1 MLARLNISPRLAVAV
16 AFPLAMLIALAGYDL
31 SVKWVER
38 TEMGRIG
45 PLVDGVAKIGQLV
58 HELQRERG
66 GSSLFISSR
75 GAQMREELQALRK
88 RTDEQR
94 SVAIAALSGLE
105 PMAGNELRAAIARA
119 MAAVRQ
125 FDARRTD
132 IDALATT
139 VPSAFAFF
147 TESIVN
153 LLNVTGEIAKT
164 AGHGDLAM
172 GIGSYVSLVTGKE
185 QAGQERARGA
195 AAIAA
200 RNLDAAEYGRL
211 LGLKAAQDVFF
222 ATFLGSATK
231 EQRDFFARTVAG
243 PAVDNVERMRAA
255 VVKGGLSGDLQGL
268 DGKTWFD
275 ATTARIDLIK
285 AVEDRVAADLAAVTA
300 AAYEEANHALT
311 ILGAVMMAGV
321 AIGLAVVITMA
332 RSITRPLAALRA
344 AMEVLARGDIGL
356 EVPGRD
362 RRDEIGEMAKAVG
375 VFKTN
380 AIERL
385 RLEAEQRDTQARAAA
400 EKGAAE
406 ERRIADKQA
415 AAEHEEAAR
424 KLAMR
429 KLADEFE
436 AAVGD
441 IVETVSSAS
450 TELEAAAASLTKT
463 ADATQQLSGAVAA
476 ASTDASSNVHS
487 VAAATEEIMSSPDPS
502 GPVRRRARKPRQF
515 WPNRTRGVFTRPR
528 PSASI
533 RTFDVRYDVRM
544 GGPRTHGTGGQIVG
558 REGAEREA
566 RQERP
571 RQALRRRRR
580 ALAAGDRGQG
590 RHGFQKLDLPIRRR
604 RSPRAQDGAGPPRH
618 REPRRGPRQ
627 GPPVPPATP
636 RRHRPDRGEGRPA
649 CRRGARRH
657 QGDILQGMRRRLH
670 GRAPARMEERG
681 AFAPVGTL
689 DRDLRDPGA
698 RQPARGRHRHR
709 ARAQGDRAALE
720 R

>member
-487 VAAATEEIMSSPDPS
+487 VAAATEEIMSSVGEIGRQVQQSSHIAGEAVKQAELTDARIGQLS
-502 GPVRRRARKPRQF
+502 KAAGRIGDVIKLITAIAEQTNLLALNATIEAARAGEAG
-515 WPNRTRGVFTRPR
+515 RGFAVV
-528 PSASI
+528 A
-533 RTFDVRYDVRM
+533 
-544 GGPRTHGTGGQIVG
+544 
-558 REGAEREA
+558 
-566 RQERP
+566 QEVK
-571 RQALRRRRR
+571 
-580 ALAAGDRGQG
+580 ALAAQTAKATGEIASQIAGMQTATKESVAAIKQIGGTIVRLSEISTAIAAAVEEQG
-590 RHGFQKLDLPIRRR
+590 AATREIVHSINAAAEGTAKVASNITDVNRRANDTGFASTQVLLSAQSLSNESSRLKVEVGKFLDTVRV
-604 RSPRAQDGAGPPRH
+604 A
-618 REPRRGPRQ
+618 
-627 GPPVPPATP
+627 
-636 RRHRPDRGEGRPA
+636 
-649 CRRGARRH
+649 
-657 QGDILQGMRRRLH
+657 
-670 GRAPARMEERG
+670 
-681 AFAPVGTL
+681 
-689 DRDLRDPGA
+689 
-698 RQPARGRHRHR
+698 
-709 ARAQGDRAALE
+709 
-720 R
+720 